1 MIVRQNKHNNSD
13 TKNTMPITKSPF
25 MQLFIGLLFLVFT
38 TAHAKDTN
46 IHTNVIH
53 HDLSINPDIETGKL
67 SVDDKIIIPDQHD
80 KPFFD
85 FLLNKN
91 FSVHYQGKKL
101 TPYRKTYPH
110 TRYRIRLSEGQK
122 QITLNYSGEIPST
135 PQCQWTKET
144 CSLLNK
150 DGIFLGP
157 GLAWYPIHNSGLQ
170 TFNLEV
176 ALPEKWRSL
185 SQGIE
190 SSPNHW
196 QADKPQDAIYL
207 LAGKFHVYEKPGK
220 TAKAMVYLLSDDE
233 ALAQRYLDA
242 TEQYLSGYSEQLGAY
257 PYGKFA
263 TVESFWESGW
273 GMPSFTLLGSR
284 VLRLPFIL
292 YTSFPHEILHN
303 WWGNGVYID
312 SSQGNWSEG
321 LTAYLADHALK
332 EQRGKGA
339 EYRRDALQ
347 KYATFAK
354 QDNDFPISEFR
365 SRHNNVTQAV
375 GYSKLLMV
383 YHMIRKD
390 IGDEAFF
397 QGLQNFFSQYQFQY
411 ATMNELLA
419 TLSQVAKKDLLSE
432 YGQWL
437 TQTDAPTLSIKNWKK
452 NDENTLDLS
461 LAQQSSQSPFKLS
474 VPVHF
479 YKDDALLETKQ
490 LKLEKAKQNY
500 TLTLPKNTT
509 RLAIDPEF
517 DVLRK
522 PSPQEIP
529 ASLHRFRD
537 STPKAIS
544 ITQNAKNKDMWK
556 KLGEGLTRNN
566 KQYHPLKDGKTAD
579 KEHVIFQLGLA
590 ANATLKH
597 GELQINETKYQ
608 VGDKSFA
615 RNNHSLIFIEHKAD
629 TAAKITIEAPDE
641 QQARTLLRKA
651 VHYGKYSYLIF
662 DENGKNVAKGQWKT
676 TNRSL
681 QIELTS
687 KKISI
692 LFVSNKL
699 SFQNVVLLKSDNNKF
714 LK

>member
-1 MIVRQNKHNNSD
+1 MQIYTLIIIVRQIGLNHSD
-13 TKNTMPITKSPF
+13 TENNMPISKAPF
-25 MQLFIGLLFLVFT
+25 IHLFVWVFCLVSGYAF
-38 TAHAKDTN
+38 AQ
-46 IHTNVIH
+46 TNVIH
-53 HDLSINPDIETGKL
+53 HELTITPEISEGKL
-67 SVDDKIIIPDQHD
+67 TVDDKITIPDQLTSHH
-80 KPFFD
+80 FD
-85 FLLNKN
+85 FALNKN
-91 FSVHYQGKKL
+91 FSVHYQGKPL
-101 TPYRKTYPH
+101 TPYRKTRSH
-110 TRYRIRLSEGQK
+110 THYRVRMAPEQK
-122 QITLNYSGEIPST
+122 QIALNYSGDIPST
-135 PQCQWTKET
+135 PQCQWTRET

-157 GLAWYPIHNSGLQ
+157 GLAWYPIHHSGLQ
-170 TFNLEV
+170 TFNLHV

-185 SQGIE
+185 SQGME
-190 SSPNHW
+190 TSPNHW

-233 ALAQRYLDA
+233 ALAQKYLNA
-242 TEQYLSGYSEQLGAY
+242 TEQYLSSYSEQLGAY

-312 SSQGNWSEG
+312 SAQGNWSEG

-390 IGDEAFF
+390 MGDEAFF
-397 QGLQNFFSQYQFQY
+397 QGLQNFFKQYQFQY

-432 YGQWL
+432 YAQWL
-437 TQTDAPTLSIKNWKK
+437 TQTDAPTLSINTWKQIDKNEIEL
-452 NDENTLDLS
+452 N
-461 LAQQSSQSPFKLS
+461 LAQRSSQSPFKLS

-479 YKDDALLETKQ
+479 YQDDALLETQQ
-490 LKLEKAKQNY
+490 LKLDKAEQGY
-500 TLTLPKNTT
+500 TLTFPKNTT

-522 PSPQEIP
+522 PSAQEIP

-537 STPKAIS
+537 RTAKAIS
-544 ITQNAKNKDMWK
+544 ITPNAENKDMWK
-556 KLGEGLTRNN
+556 KLGEELTRNN
-566 KQYHPLKDGKTAD
+566 KRYYSLKEGQTAD
-579 KEHVIFQLGLA
+579 TEHVIFQLGLA
-590 ANATLKH
+590 TNATAKH
-597 GELQINETKYQ
+597 GKLQITETEYQ
-608 VGDKSFA
+608 LGDQNYA
-615 RNNHSLIFIEHKAD
+615 RNKHSLIFIDHKPEH
-629 TAAKITIEAPDE
+629 AANIAIEAPDE
-641 QQARTLLRKA
+641 QQARTLFRKA

-662 DENGKNVAKGQWKT
+662 DENGKNVAKGQWDIS
-676 TNRSL
+676 NSPL
-681 QIELTS
+681 QI
-687 KKISI
+687 
-692 LFVSNKL
+692 N
-699 SFQNVVLLKSDNNKF
+699 LKTGAVD
-714 LK
+714 